1 MYTICFRNNN
11 YTICIDT
18 IILLKKKRTNN
29 INFHVLAFQ
38 PGMLFFDLIKVKKS
52 KIL

>member
-1 MYTICFRNNN
+1 M
-11 YTICIDT
+11 
-18 IILLKKKRTNN
+18 IIIQFVLTPLFFKKKRTNN

-38 PGMLFFDLIKVKKS
+38 PGMLFFDLIKVKKY

>member
-18 IILLKKKRTNN
+18 IILLKKNPNN